1 MLLGNCYARMWVS
14 SSSCVLKSPRMIVNL
29 GMERKTGDQVPKS
42 WVNKE
47 VTRMLQSVGGKEK
60 LKILQ
65 LNLMGQRK
73 EVFFFLLDGRS

>member
-1 MLLGNCYARMWVS
+1 
-14 SSSCVLKSPRMIVNL
+14 MIVNL

-65 LNLMGQRK
+65 LNVMGQRK
-73 EVFFFLLDGRS
+73 EVFFCCCFFFVFFLLDGRS